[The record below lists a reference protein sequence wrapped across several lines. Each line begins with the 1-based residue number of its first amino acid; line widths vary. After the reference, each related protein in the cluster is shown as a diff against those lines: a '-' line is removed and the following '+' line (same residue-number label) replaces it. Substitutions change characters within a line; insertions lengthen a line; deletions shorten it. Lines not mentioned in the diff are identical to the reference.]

1 MKRALPLA
9 LLGASAIAFSPAC
22 STRAPTRATARES
35 STLDTPTTPEQD
47 ALDRNARRDLEDF
60 AIECNPKIEYFDP
73 LQLADQK
80 FWDRSNA
87 ETIAFL
93 RHAEM
98 KHGRIAM
105 LSFIGYVVQAN
116 ELHFPWATEAN
127 GFPPFVLSPA
137 DQWDVLDPLAK
148 FQLFFFIGCLEI
160 WSEAAPSFPHYM
172 RQGGQPGKFP
182 PFVDASGKRL
192 SWFLFDLWD
201 PLGTNMEVISK
212 EKKAVKLAKEVNN
225 GRLAMLGLFSFFVES
240 KVPGAVPLLTL
251 GGFVKPYEGQYMLP
265 FNYWD
270 LINFFFDE
278 GRWEHASL
286 SSPAVSGLDFT
297 PW

>member
-35 STLDTPTTPEQD
+35 STLDTPTTPEQQD

-98 KHGRIAM
+98 KVK
-105 LSFIGYVVQAN
+105 VVAP
-116 ELHFPWATEAN
+116 L
-127 GFPPFVLSPA
+127 PPSP
-137 DQWDVLDPLAK
+137 
-148 FQLFFFIGCLEI
+148 
-160 WSEAAPSFPHYM
+160 PSF
-172 RQGGQPGKFP
+172 
-182 PFVDASGKRL
+182 
-192 SWFLFDLWD
+192 
-201 PLGTNMEVISK
+201 
-212 EKKAVKLAKEVNN
+212 
-225 GRLAMLGLFSFFVES
+225 
-240 KVPGAVPLLTL
+240 
-251 GGFVKPYEGQYMLP
+251 
-265 FNYWD
+265 
-270 LINFFFDE
+270 
-278 GRWEHASL
+278 
-286 SSPAVSGLDFT
+286 
-297 PW
+297 